1 MAQIFISYKRLN
13 KDKVFSLVSKIES
26 SLGCKCWVDLDGIES
41 SAQFASVICRAI
53 DKADVV
59 LFMHSSVHLSIDF
72 ENDWTIKELNYAQI
86 KKKRVVLVKLDNAPL
101 DNIFLMEYGSKN
113 NIDSQDPVQVQKLMN
128 DLKTWLNLPSPKVQ
142 LQSKPQQT
150 SQPARET
157 IIDVTPD
164 ERRICEKYWRD
175 VSKPDYLKDDRDR
188 VQVYSLAQQGKT
200 EAEYVYG
207 YSLAHPYS
215 TSSRSFSGLKSA
227 DPKRFKEVVCWLKK
241 AADKGHIKALNL
253 LTEIHRDIKEFDA
266 AISYAKVAVDKS
278 DFRAA
283 VALYHIYRYDL
294 YDYTAYIKALDKAAQ
309 LQINQKKRG
318 TFNPAFE
325 YGCELYEGKHVSKDL
340 PRAIEFLGAAI
351 ELAGTANE
359 EADAIYYKA
368 KALYET
374 GDKKGAIATL
384 DKYKG
389 DSFVVVT
396 NKISQLRKEIVDS
409 LPLYQRVFY

>member
-1 MAQIFISYKRLN
+1 
-13 KDKVFSLVSKIES
+13 
-26 SLGCKCWVDLDGIES
+26 
-41 SAQFASVICRAI
+41 
-53 DKADVV
+53 
-59 LFMHSSVHLSIDF
+59 MHSSVHLSIDF

-150 SQPARET
+150 SQLARET

-164 ERRICEKYWRD
+164 ERRICEKYWRN

-207 YSLAHPYS
+207 YSLAPPYS
-215 TSSRSFSGLKSA
+215 TSSRSFSELKSA

-241 AADKGHIKALNL
+241 AA
-253 LTEIHRDIKEFDA
+253 
-266 AISYAKVAVDKS
+266 VDKS
-278 DFRAA
+278 DFNAA
-283 VALYHIYRYDL
+283 VDLYHIYRYDL

-309 LQINQKKRG
+309 LQINQKKRD

-325 YGCELYEGKHVSKDL
+325 DYGFEKFVQKTNLTK
-340 PRAIEFLGAAI
+340 
-351 ELAGTANE
+351 
-359 EADAIYYKA
+359 
-368 KALYET
+368 ET
-374 GDKKGAIATL
+374 PFRHL
-384 DKYKG
+384 
-389 DSFVVVT
+389 
-396 NKISQLRKEIVDS
+396 
-409 LPLYQRVFY
+409 